1 MQFLNPSCTAL
12 LAAQEAPGS
21 SKFTPK
27 ISNLEMCKYCLKKL
41 LELNSVVAS
50 SRSNS
55 VVQTTLSIEDWI
67 QTRGGIIT
75 V

>member
-1 MQFLNPSCTAL
+1 MKAFLF
-12 LAAQEAPGS
+12 EIS
-21 SKFTPK
+21 STKK
-27 ISNLEMCKYCLKKL
+27 ICLKKL